1 MFLILCGL
9 FNLTD
14 FYLEEMFSEFF
25 LLLLKIP
32 LIYNSV
38 INLNRVKNKEYTM
51 NYILMMDPKQ
61 PKTAEHE
68 HNCSS

>member
-14 FYLEEMFSEFF
+14 FYLGEMFSGFF
-25 LLLLKIP
+25 LLILKNP